1 MSTGEDDE
9 VKAINERLET
19 LIEELSNSRSFT
31 LLTTLN
37 NYPFIPV
44 AAHVRPF
51 HVFWLILL
59 AGAIVPIGLFFYFR
73 IWIFRIR
80 LVRDIEKV
88 IKTNEDIQFIIKEN
102 HNL

>member
-37 NYPFIPV
+37 NYPIIPV

-51 HVFWLILL
+51 MY
-59 AGAIVPIGLFFYFR
+59 IG
-73 IWIFRIR
+73 
-80 LVRDIEKV
+80 
-88 IKTNEDIQFIIKEN
+88 
-102 HNL
+102 

>member
-37 NYPFIPV
+37 NYPIIPV

-51 HVFWLILL
+51 HVYWLNLL

-80 LVRDIEKV
+80 LLRDIEKV